1 MSNLGNRAL
10 TKATLHKDFGIKIDL
25 LKGHLIPTVPGR
37 LDYILWIED
46 LITYAG
52 VEEGPIYGIDIGT
65 GASCI
70 YPLIGTRKNENWR
83 FFASDVD
90 GESCKHALE
99 NISRNQLENR
109 ITVIHNPDNKTIL
122 SAILDDPKAK
132 EVRFAFC
139 MTNPPFYDGP
149 SDLASSRQLK
159 GDDTYCPTD
168 GPSEYT
174 ESEYFFQGGEAGFI
188 KIMIEESLRYRDRC
202 LWYTA
207 MISKKANLKPLLKIL
222 RSHAPDIQTVH
233 SERFIQGATSRW
245 FIAWSFS
252 KISLP
257 PKPKKAKVVT
267 SRTFRFRI
275 PEGSAVEIVVKS
287 IVKECE
293 EALKIFIVTVDDG
306 GGKYHC
312 KNTHNRWSRK
322 SRRGGDAEE
331 CPFDFTIGIAKDAIE
346 FSSSSLSPHF
356 ESLVSHL
363 QKKHN
368 LRK

>member
-1 MSNLGNRAL
+1 
-10 TKATLHKDFGIKIDL
+10 
-25 LKGHLIPTVPGR
+25 
-37 LDYILWIED
+37 

-52 VEEGPIYGIDIGT
+52 VDEKSIYGIDIGT

-70 YPLIGTRKNENWR
+70 YPLIGVKKNENWG

-90 GESCKHALE
+90 NESCKHALE
-99 NISRNQLENR
+99 NIARNQLQSR
-109 ITVIHNPDNKTIL
+109 IIVVHNPDNKTIL
-122 SAILDDPKAK
+122 SVIFDNPKAK
-132 EVRFAFC
+132 DIAFAFC

-149 SDLASSRQLK
+149 GDLASSRQLK
-159 GDDTYCPTD
+159 GDDTYCPID

-174 ESEYFFQGGEAGFI
+174 DSEYFFQGGEAGFI

-202 LWYTA
+202 LWYSA
-207 MISKKANLKPLLKIL
+207 MISKKANLKPLLKVL
-222 RSHAPDIQTVH
+222 RSHAPDIKTVH
-233 SERFIQGATSRW
+233 SERFIQGSTSRW

-252 KISLP
+252 KIALP

-267 SRTFRFRI
+267 SRALRFRI
-275 PEGSAVEIVVKS
+275 PEGSAVETIVS
-287 IVKECE
+287 NIVKECDE
-293 EALKIFIVTVDDG
+293 VLKIIVVVAADDG
-306 GGKYHC
+306 VGKYEC

-331 CPFDFTIGIAKDAIE
+331 CPFDFAITAEKDAIE

-356 ESLVSHL
+356 ESLASHL